1 MRPINNDGT
10 TIRIFKTRNY
20 HENLKKISCVI
31 GLILFLPIV
40 GITTLRLLG
49 DGEAKMIERPK
60 NSDTS
65 SDTSINFD
73 RDRNKADTEK
83 ALASLK
89 QEYRDAKAQG
99 EDKEIVSAMEELI
112 ESMEHYISS
121 INPPKPE

>member
-1 MRPINNDGT
+1 MRT
-10 TIRIFKTRNY
+10 
-20 HENLKKISCVI
+20 LKKISYVI

-40 GITTLRLLG
+40 GISTLRLLG

-65 SDTSINFD
+65 HINFD
-73 RDRNKADTEK
+73 RDHNKADTEK

-99 EDKEIVSAMEELI
+99 KDKEIVSEMEELI

-121 INPPKPE
+121 TNPPKPE